1 MKIYFLLF
9 FLFSLV
15 ACKNSRKENSQVNSD
30 YYQFQKIDLNRHEIP
45 ASIYL
50 PDASAGI
57 GTSFKPQIVHEDG
70 DYKWKIS
77 VGRYFTL
84 FVEDYGDF
92 KYLFE
97 EKKKAIENNKVYE
110 TRIVKNEASILVYE
124 QRLKESIS
132 YEEKASYHIYAVVKI
147 KDVYYQIMNDKTG
160 NSQKEIEFMYQ
171 SIKSIK
177 EKK

>member
-1 MKIYFLLF
+1 MKICFLLL

-15 ACKNSRKENSQVNSD
+15 ACNNSQNDNSKDNQD
-30 YYQFQKIDLNRHEIP
+30 YYQFQKIDLTKYEIP

-57 GTSFKPQIVHEDG
+57 GTSFKPQISHEAG
-70 DYKWKIS
+70 DYKWQIS
-77 VGRYFTL
+77 VGRYFNL
-84 FVEDYGDF
+84 FIEDYGDF

-97 EKKKAIENNKVYE
+97 EKKKSIENNKVFK
-110 TRIVKNEASILVYE
+110 TKIVKNEPSILVYE

-132 YEEKASYHIYAVVKI
+132 YEEKASYHIYAVIKI
-147 KDVYYQIMNDKTG
+147 KDVYYQIMNDKAG
-160 NSQKEIEFMYQ
+160 NNKKEVGFMFQ

-177 EKK
+177 EK